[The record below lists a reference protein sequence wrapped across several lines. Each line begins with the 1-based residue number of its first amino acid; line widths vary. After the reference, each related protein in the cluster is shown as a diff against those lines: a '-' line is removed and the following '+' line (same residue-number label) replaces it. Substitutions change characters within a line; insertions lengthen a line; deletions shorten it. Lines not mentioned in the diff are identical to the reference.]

1 MTDYIYE
8 FFPSMSGRTL
18 WADIPLSHEEE
29 LDRHHFNTIGEGSE
43 LFAGVLKEVALLRS
57 ERATASLFA
66 SLNALDVMKPPKK
79 KSVGFASRPI
89 IISASVATTA
99 PLADAIVSHVPV
111 SVGKVSDTLLL
122 HNIPRDITEVELR
135 NIFAVYGD
143 IVRIAIPIDKNRRSP
158 HFGGVRGFAILQF
171 ASSPAAQ
178 TALSSEQSLVIR
190 GKLISIEFS
199 FK

>member
-1 MTDYIYE
+1 MTDYLFE
-8 FFPSMSGRTL
+8 FFPAMTGRSL
-18 WADIPLSHEEE
+18 WADIPLSPEED
-29 LDRHHFNTIGEGSE
+29 LDRLQFNTVGEGAE

-57 ERATASLFA
+57 ERSAASLFA

-79 KSVGFASRPI
+79 
-89 IISASVATTA
+89 SVAFA
-99 PLADAIVSHVPV
+99 ARPVVIVPLTDAIVSHVPV

-122 HNIPRDITEVELR
+122 HNIPRDCSEAELR
-135 NIFAVYGD
+135 AIFAAYGD

-158 HFGGVRGFAILQF
+158 HFGGVRGFAIIQF

-178 TALSSEQSLVIR
+178 TALSSEQSLVLR